1 MDIFGVT
8 VPLWA
13 IFLGVL
19 LVVVVVWKFIK
30 FAIKLF
36 LILVVF
42 FVILIG
48 LDFFNVFDLIQNA
61 FSNFFGII

>member
-1 MDIFGVT
+1 MDIFGIT

-19 LVVVVVWKFIK
+19 LVVVVIWKFIK

-36 LILVVF
+36 LILIVF
-42 FVILIG
+42 FAILIG
-48 LDFFNVFDLIQNA
+48 LDFFDVFGSIQDA
-61 FSNFFGII
+61 LSSFFGII